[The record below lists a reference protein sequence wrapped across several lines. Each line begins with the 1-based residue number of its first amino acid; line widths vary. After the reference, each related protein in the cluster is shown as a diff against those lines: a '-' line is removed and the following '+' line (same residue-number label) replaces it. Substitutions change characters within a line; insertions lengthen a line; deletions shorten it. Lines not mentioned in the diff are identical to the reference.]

1 MTLLAAENISKKFS
15 DQVIVDQISFTVKT
29 GDRIGLVGK
38 NGIGKTTLFELI
50 VGNIDTDKGTI
61 TRSRSCLID
70 YIAQD
75 KSGIQDTTL
84 FEYASSARSDLLQMR
99 NEITILEERLMK
111 MPTDKMSLDKLGQLQ
126 HKFETDGG
134 FTFENEVGTIL
145 HGVGFEKDRHH
156 ERLSNFSGGEKNR
169 AGLAHALAGRGNLLL
184 LDEPTNHLDIE
195 STLWLEN
202 YLAETDK
209 SYIIISHD
217 RAFLSAAVTQV
228 WDIQFAK
235 LHLYKGSFE
244 NYLTE
249 RKERKR
255 LHEHRYKHQQEEI
268 KRLEDYVQRNM
279 AGQKT
284 KQAKSKLKYLSR
296 IKRLP
301 PPRSDGSSNNINVK
315 SSGRSYAHVLEV
327 NDLTIGYGTEPVVSD
342 VSFDLYRGDKV
353 GLIGRNGSGKTT
365 ILLALI
371 GELSP
376 IAGDI
381 KLGNNVDVAYFD
393 QELTELEPNLSALDT
408 LWEIDPTAE
417 MGKIRSFLARFGFTG
432 EDSYKLVKTLSGGEK
447 TKLAM
452 AKLLYYPANFLIFD
466 EPTNHLDIDA
476 REILEQ
482 ALKDYEGSCLIV
494 SHDRHFL
501 ECVTDKIFHV
511 TDGHLNIYS
520 GNYAF
525 FKEKMAEKEGNR
537 PAKPVKS
544 KEAYLTFKEKS
555 KRISKH
561 KKLIQST
568 KSKIADLEKEL
579 TNLEKDI
586 LHNIPRSDWEALN
599 ASSERKL
606 EIENELLDLYAELE
620 VLEGMK
626 VD

>member
-1 MTLLAAENISKKFS
+1 MSLLAAENISKKFS
-15 DQVIVDQISFTVKT
+15 DQIIIDQISFTVKAR
-29 GDRIGLVGK
+29 DKIGLVGK
-38 NGIGKTTLFELI
+38 NGIGKTTLFELL
-50 VGNIDTDKGTI
+50 VGNIETDKGTI

-70 YIAQD
+70 YIPQD
-75 KSGIQDTTL
+75 KSALQDTTL
-84 FEYASSARSDLLQMR
+84 SEYVTSARSDLLQMR
-99 NEITILEERLMK
+99 RDISILEERLMK
-111 MPTDKMSLDKLGQLQ
+111 MPSDKASLDKLGHIQ
-126 HKFETDGG
+126 HKFETEGG
-134 FTFENEVGTIL
+134 FTFKNEVATIL

-156 ERLSNFSGGEKNR
+156 ERISNFSGGEKNR

-202 YLAETDK
+202 YLAEIDK
-209 SYIIISHD
+209 SYIIVSHD
-217 RAFLSAAVTQV
+217 RAFLSAAVNQV
-228 WDIQFAK
+228 WEIQFAK
-235 LHLYKGSFE
+235 LHLYKGNFE
-244 NYLTE
+244 NYLIE
-249 RKERKR
+249 RKDRKR

-268 KRLEDYVQRNM
+268 KRLEDFVQRNM

-284 KQAKSKLKYLSR
+284 KQAKSKLKYLNR

-301 PPRSDGSSNNINVK
+301 PPRSDGSAANINVQ

-327 NDLTIGYGTEPVVSD
+327 KDLTIGYGSDPVLSD
-342 VSFDLYRGDKV
+342 VNFDLYRGDKV

-365 ILLALI
+365 ILLSLI

-381 KLGNNVDVAYFD
+381 RLGNNVDVAYFD
-393 QELTELEPNLSALDT
+393 QELTELDPDVSAMDT
-408 LWEIDPTAE
+408 IWDIDPTAE
-417 MGKIRSFLARFGFTG
+417 MGKIRSYLARFGFTG

-482 ALKDYEGSCLIV
+482 ALKEYEGSCLIV

-511 TDGHLNIYS
+511 IDGQLNIYN

-525 FKEKMAEKEGNR
+525 FKEKMSEREENV
-537 PAKPVKS
+537 PQKPVKS

-579 TNLEKDI
+579 VGLEEDI
-586 LHNIPRSDWEALN
+586 HHNIPRSDWEALN
-599 ASSERKL
+599 TASENKSK
-606 EIENELLDLYAELE
+606 IENELLILYAKLEELE
-620 VLEGMK
+620 GIEL
-626 VD
+626 D

>member
-15 DQVIVDQISFTVKT
+15 DQVIVDQISFTIKT

-38 NGIGKTTLFELI
+38 NGIGKTTLFELL
-50 VGNIDTDKGTI
+50 VGNIDTDNGTI

-70 YIAQD
+70 YIQQD
-75 KSGIQDTTL
+75 KSGIMDTSL
-84 FEYASSARSDLLQMR
+84 FEFASSARSDLLQMR
-99 NEITILEERLMK
+99 KEITILEERLME
-111 MPTDKMSLDKLGQLQ
+111 MPTDKMSLDKLGHLQ

-134 FTFENEVGTIL
+134 FTFENEVATIL
-145 HGVGFEKDRHH
+145 HGVGFEKERHH

-228 WDIQFAK
+228 WEIQLAK

-244 NYLTE
+244 NYLIE
-249 RKERKR
+249 RKDRKR

-268 KRLEDYVQRNM
+268 KRLEDFVQRNM

-327 NDLTIGYGTEPVVSD
+327 NDLTIGYGTDPVVSN

-365 ILLALI
+365 ILLSLI

-376 IAGDI
+376 ITGDI

-393 QELTELEPNLSALDT
+393 QELTELNPNLSALDT
-408 LWEIDPTAE
+408 LWEIDPIAE

-476 REILEQ
+476 REVLEQ

-511 TDGHLNIYS
+511 IDGHLNIYN

-525 FKEKMAEKEGNR
+525 FKEKMAEKEEKA
-537 PAKPVKS
+537 PLKPLKS

-586 LHNIPRSDWEALN
+586 LHNIPRSDWETLN
-599 ASSERKL
+599 ASSEKKL
-606 EIENELLDLYAELE
+606 VIENEILDLYAKLE
-620 VLEGMK
+620 ILEGME

>member
-15 DQVIVDQISFTVKT
+15 NQVIIDQISFTVKT
-29 GDRIGLVGK
+29 GDRIGMVGK
-38 NGIGKTTLFELI
+38 NGIGKTTLFEIL
-50 VGNIDTDKGTI
+50 VGNIEPDSGAI
-61 TRSRSCLID
+61 TRSRVCLID
-70 YIAQD
+70 YVTQD
-75 KSGIQDTTL
+75 KSGLRDTSL
-84 FEYASSARSDLLQMR
+84 FDYAASARSDLLQMR
-99 NEITILEERLMK
+99 QEITILEERLMK
-111 MPTDKMSLDKLGQLQ
+111 MPTDTASLDRLGQLQ

-134 FTFENEVGTIL
+134 FTFENEVATIL
-145 HGVGFEKDRHH
+145 HGVGFEKERHH

-202 YLAETDK
+202 YLAETDR

-217 RAFLSAAVTQV
+217 RAFLSATVNQV
-228 WDIQFAK
+228 WEIQFAK
-235 LHLYKGSFE
+235 LRLFKGTFE
-244 NYLTE
+244 NYLIE
-249 RKERKR
+249 RKEQKR
-255 LHEHRYKHQQEEI
+255 LHEHHYKHQQEEI
-268 KRLEDYVQRNM
+268 KRLEDFVQRNM

-301 PPRSDGSSNNINVK
+301 PPRSDGSSPNINVQ

-327 NDLTIGYGTEPVVSD
+327 RNLTSGYGSEPVVSD
-342 VSFDLYRGDKV
+342 ISFDLYRGDKV

-365 ILLALI
+365 ILLSLI

-376 IAGDI
+376 ISGEI
-381 KLGNNVDVAYFD
+381 KLGSNVDVAYFD
-393 QELTELEPNLSALDT
+393 QELTELDPNLSAMDT
-408 LWEIDPTAE
+408 LWDIDPTAE

-432 EDSYKLVKTLSGGEK
+432 EDAYKLVKTLSGGEK

-476 REILEQ
+476 REVLEQ
-482 ALKDYEGSCLIV
+482 ALREYEGSCLIV

-511 TDGHLNIYS
+511 IDGHLDIYD

-525 FKEKMAEKEGNR
+525 FKEKLAKKEELT
-537 PAKPVKS
+537 PSKPVKS

-568 KSKIADLEKEL
+568 KSKIADFERELSLLEE
-579 TNLEKDI
+579 DI
-586 LHNIPRSDWEALN
+586 HHKIPRSDWEALN
-599 ASSERKL
+599 AASEKKL
-606 EIENELLDLYAELE
+606 KIESKLLLLYAELE
-620 VLEGMK
+620 KLEGMEL
-626 VD
+626 D

>member
-29 GDRIGLVGK
+29 GDRIGMVGK
-38 NGIGKTTLFELI
+38 NGIGKTTLFELL
-50 VGNIDTDKGTI
+50 VGNMDTDRGTI
-61 TRSRSCLID
+61 TRSRKCLVD

-75 KSGIQDTTL
+75 KSAIVDTTL
-84 FEYASSARSDLLQMR
+84 SEYVTSARSDLLQMR
-99 NEITILEERLMK
+99 KEIAILEERLMN

-134 FTFENEVGTIL
+134 FTFENDVSTIL
-145 HGVGFEKDRHH
+145 HGVGFEKERHH

-195 STLWLEN
+195 STLWLES
-202 YLAETDK
+202 YLAETEK
-209 SYIIISHD
+209 SYIIVSHD
-217 RAFLSAAVTQV
+217 RAFLSATVNQV
-228 WDIQFAK
+228 WEIQFAK

-244 NYLTE
+244 HYLTE
-249 RKERKR
+249 RKENKR
-255 LHEHRYKHQQEEI
+255 LHEHHYKHQQEEI
-268 KRLEDYVQRNM
+268 KRLEDFVQRNM

-284 KQAKSKLKYLSR
+284 KQAKSKLKYLNR

-301 PPRSDGSSNNINVK
+301 PPRSDGSGPNINVQ

-327 NDLTIGYGTEPVVSD
+327 KDLTIGYGSDPVISD
-342 VSFDLYRGDKV
+342 VSFDLYRGDKI

-365 ILLALI
+365 ILLSLI

-376 IAGDI
+376 ISGDI

-408 LWEIDPTAE
+408 LWDIDPTAE

-476 REILEQ
+476 REVLEQ
-482 ALKDYEGSCLIV
+482 ALIEYEGSCLIV

-511 TDGHLNIYS
+511 IDGRLDIYN

-525 FKEKMAEKEGNR
+525 FKDKLAEKSDNAPVK
-537 PAKPVKS
+537 PAKS

-555 KRISKH
+555 KRKSKH

-579 TNLEKDI
+579 SGLEKDI

-599 ASSERKL
+599 TASERKS
-606 EIENELLDLYAELE
+606 EIENEILNLYAKLE
-620 VLEGMK
+620 ELEGMEL
-626 VD
+626 D

>member
-1 MTLLAAENISKKFS
+1 MSLLAAENISKKFS
-15 DQVIVDQISFTVKT
+15 DQIIIDQISFTVKAR
-29 GDRIGLVGK
+29 DKIGLVGK
-38 NGIGKTTLFELI
+38 NGIGKTTLFELL
-50 VGNIDTDKGTI
+50 VGNIETDKGTI

-70 YIAQD
+70 YIPQD
-75 KSGIQDTTL
+75 KSALQDTTL
-84 FEYASSARSDLLQMR
+84 SEYVTSARSDLLQMR
-99 NEITILEERLMK
+99 RDISILEERLMK
-111 MPTDKMSLDKLGQLQ
+111 MPSDKASLDKLGHIQ
-126 HKFETDGG
+126 HKFETEGG
-134 FTFENEVGTIL
+134 FTFENEVATIL

-156 ERLSNFSGGEKNR
+156 ERISNFSGGEKNR

-202 YLAETDK
+202 YLAEIDK
-209 SYIIISHD
+209 SYIIVSHD
-217 RAFLSAAVTQV
+217 RAFLSAAVNQV
-228 WDIQFAK
+228 WEIQFAK
-235 LHLYKGSFE
+235 LHLYKGNFE
-244 NYLTE
+244 NYLIE
-249 RKERKR
+249 RKDRKR

-268 KRLEDYVQRNM
+268 KRLEDFVQRNM

-284 KQAKSKLKYLSR
+284 KQAKSKLKYLNR

-301 PPRSDGSSNNINVK
+301 PPRSDGSAANINVQ

-327 NDLTIGYGTEPVVSD
+327 KDLTIGYGSDPVLSD
-342 VSFDLYRGDKV
+342 VNFDLYRGDKV

-365 ILLALI
+365 ILLSLI

-381 KLGNNVDVAYFD
+381 RLGNNVDVAYFD
-393 QELTELEPNLSALDT
+393 QELTELDPDVSAMDT
-408 LWEIDPTAE
+408 IWDIDPTAE
-417 MGKIRSFLARFGFTG
+417 MGKIRSYLARFGFTG

-482 ALKDYEGSCLIV
+482 ALKEYEGSCLIV

-511 TDGHLNIYS
+511 IDGQLNIYN

-525 FKEKMAEKEGNR
+525 FKEKMSEREENV
-537 PAKPVKS
+537 PQKPVKS

-579 TNLEKDI
+579 VGLEEDI
-586 LHNIPRSDWEALN
+586 HHNIPRSDWEALN
-599 ASSERKL
+599 TASENKSK
-606 EIENELLDLYAELE
+606 IENELLILYAKLEELE
-620 VLEGMK
+620 GIEL
-626 VD
+626 D